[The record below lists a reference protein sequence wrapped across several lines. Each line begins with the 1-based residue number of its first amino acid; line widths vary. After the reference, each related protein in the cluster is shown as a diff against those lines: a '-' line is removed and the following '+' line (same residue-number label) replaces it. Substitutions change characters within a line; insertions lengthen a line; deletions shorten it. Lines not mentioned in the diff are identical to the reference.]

1 MGSLKGTKT
10 AVNLLTSFAGESQ
23 ANARYTYYASKARSD
38 KYIQIA
44 NIFEETAKNELA
56 HAKRFYKF
64 LIKDLDGEELAIDG
78 SYPIHLGDTLTN
90 LKAAAAGE
98 NEEHSEMYP
107 EFSRIAAEE
116 GFDEIAK
123 VFLEVASVE
132 KHHEARFLKLAK
144 NFEEGKLFK
153 KDNIV
158 LWKCN
163 NCGYIYEG
171 KEAPEI
177 CPACAHPQ
185 GHFEVF
191 KELY

>member
-1 MGSLKGTKT
+1 MKSLKGTKT
-10 AVNLLTSFAGESQ
+10 ATNLLTSFAGETQ
-23 ANARYTYYASKARSD
+23 ANSRYTYYAAKAKSD
-38 KYIQIA
+38 KYIQIS
-44 NIFEETAKNELA
+44 NIFEETARNELA
-56 HAKRFYKF
+56 HAKRLYKF
-64 LIKDLDGEELAIDG
+64 LVKDLDGEELAIDG
-78 SYPIHLGDTLTN
+78 SYPIHLGDTLSN
-90 LKAAAAGE
+90 LKASASGE
-98 NEEHSEMYP
+98 NGEHESMYP
-107 EFSRIAAEE
+107 EFAKVAKEE

-123 VFLEVASVE
+123 VFTEIASVE

-177 CPACAHPQ
+177 CPACDHLQ
-185 GHFEVF
+185 GFFEVF
-191 KELY
+191 KQLY

>member
-1 MGSLKGTKT
+1 
-10 AVNLLTSFAGESQ
+10 
-23 ANARYTYYASKARSD
+23 
-38 KYIQIA
+38 
-44 NIFEETAKNELA
+44 
-56 HAKRFYKF
+56 
-64 LIKDLDGEELAIDG
+64 
-78 SYPIHLGDTLTN
+78 
-90 LKAAAAGE
+90 
-98 NEEHSEMYP
+98 MYP
-107 EFSRIAAEE
+107 EFAKVAKEE

-123 VFLEVASVE
+123 VFTEIASVE

-177 CPACAHPQ
+177 CPACDHPQ
-185 GHFEVF
+185 GFFEVF